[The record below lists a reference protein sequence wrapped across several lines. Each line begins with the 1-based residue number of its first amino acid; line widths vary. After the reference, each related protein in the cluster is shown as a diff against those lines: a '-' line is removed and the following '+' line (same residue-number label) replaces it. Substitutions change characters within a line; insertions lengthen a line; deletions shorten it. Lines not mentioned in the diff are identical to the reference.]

1 MATPFYLEAPQ
12 GEEAPKPSFLD
23 RVGTGLGNLWTN
35 APPEAFFSLAEAM
48 ARPGGPF
55 ASKLAMGLSGF
66 GRQMGE
72 SQKRKGLASAF
83 DSMAAEIPEQMRPI
97 FEAARNDPEMQRS
110 LLGGLVSKMVDPQ
123 KSGGPFAG
131 TGFDA
136 SAANI
141 LVEGQKNPALRST
154 PEYAIAYS
162 NMTKPVAIT
171 DAEGRQ
177 MLYRPPMPEGIAPPG
192 APQLQPPAR
201 SPQQPRQFPTPGAPP
216 ATTPKPLPMPDGVKP
231 DRPGVFF
238 DPEMH
243 KDTLGDG
250 MLPPT
255 QAPGGGTI
263 TVIPGTGKTPTEAQ
277 AKSGE
282 FYTRMMGA
290 ENTLSDKNSS
300 ALYMDDSNALAR
312 GIGADFLQGEKAQVY
327 GTAGLEWLSGL
338 LRKDTGAT
346 ITPQEISTYG
356 AIYLPEYGDKP
367 ERLKYKAAA
376 RQRAAEALRAGMT
389 PDQILKAERTLAKV
403 PATNTAGD
411 DPLGIR

>member
-1 MATPFYLEAPQ
+1 MPSRQVPTQATP
-12 GEEAPKPSFLD
+12 
-23 RVGTGLGNLWTN
+23 
-35 APPEAFFSLAEAM
+35 
-48 ARPGGPF
+48 
-55 ASKLAMGLSGF
+55 
-66 GRQMGE
+66 
-72 SQKRKGLASAF
+72 
-83 DSMAAEIPEQMRPI
+83 
-97 FEAARNDPEMQRS
+97 
-110 LLGGLVSKMVDPQ
+110 
-123 KSGGPFAG
+123 
-131 TGFDA
+131 
-136 SAANI
+136 
-141 LVEGQKNPALRST
+141 PAL
-154 PEYAIAYS
+154 
-162 NMTKPVAIT
+162 
-171 DAEGRQ
+171 
-177 MLYRPPMPEGIAPPG
+177 
-192 APQLQPPAR
+192 
-201 SPQQPRQFPTPGAPP
+201 
-216 ATTPKPLPMPDGVKP
+216 TPKPIPMPPGIKP
-231 DRPGVFF
+231 DMPGVFYE
-238 DPEMH
+238 PEMH
-243 KDTLGDG
+243 PELYGDA
-250 MLPPT
+250 PQPAP
-255 QAPGGGTI
+255 APGGGTI

-403 PATNTAGD
+403 PATNSAGD